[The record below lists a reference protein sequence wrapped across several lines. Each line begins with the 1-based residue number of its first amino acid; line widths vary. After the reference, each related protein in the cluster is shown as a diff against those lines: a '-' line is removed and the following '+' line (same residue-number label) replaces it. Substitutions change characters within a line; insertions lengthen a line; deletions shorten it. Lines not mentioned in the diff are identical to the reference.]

1 VSRGGHAYN
10 QLLIAPGT
18 QVPALLTT
26 VMTDLFVLPG
36 EIRAGET
43 AAGSGCY
50 VVIDAETELT
60 LSSRYGARL
69 LAWPT
74 APCDGSTASLGVI
87 CTEFEPLFGLLLC
100 EASWLIANFGLLSSV
115 RA

>member
-1 VSRGGHAYN
+1 M
-10 QLLIAPGT
+10 APGT

-26 VMTDLFVLPG
+26 AMTDLFVLSG
-36 EIRAGET
+36 EIRVGET

-69 LAWPT
+69 LVWA
-74 APCDGSTASLGVI
+74 DGPVRWVDGVARSDLYG
-87 CTEFEPLFGLLLC
+87 F
-100 EASWLIANFGLLSSV
+100 
-115 RA
+115 